1 MTTGASAAADPLVSQ
16 AVGRRSSRQP
26 ARTTRPQGSPLRPRF
41 TAITATPRSLRL
53 LGRLSDQIAPHTS
66 PIAIAAVTTLVLLLC
81 IPDTRELGVIV
92 LVLAAA
98 LNAAIIPHE
107 LAHALAARAAGLTV
121 SRLALGFGP
130 RIFGRTVRG
139 TSLELRLV
147 PAGGFAQIDG
157 LDAAPRPVRVL
168 VALVGPIVNLLLAGV
183 ALVAATVAAGA
194 VDPGQAMRAALE
206 IATLFVTGTGEL
218 IGAYAADPSNLA
230 LLPIAGLPSTALATG
245 VAVDGGLP
253 MLCILVAALSLSTGV
268 VNLLPYPPL
277 DGAIALG
284 AITNRRFGRRSALA
298 VDALLLF
305 VLLVNLGDGIRVASM
320 LAG

>member
-1 MTTGASAAADPLVSQ
+1 M
-16 AVGRRSSRQP
+16 
-26 ARTTRPQGSPLRPRF
+26 
-41 TAITATPRSLRL
+41 
-53 LGRLSDQIAPHTS
+53 
-66 PIAIAAVTTLVLLLC
+66 
-81 IPDTRELGVIV
+81 

-98 LNAAIIPHE
+98 LSAAIIPHE
-107 LAHALAARAAGLTV
+107 LAHTLVARAAGLSV

-130 RIFGRTVRG
+130 RIVGRTVRG
-139 TSLELRLV
+139 TALELRLV

-157 LDAAPRPVRVL
+157 LDAAPRPVRFV
-168 VALVGPIVNLLLAGV
+168 VALAGPVVNLLLAG
-183 ALVAATVAAGA
+183 AYLIAATVAAGA
-194 VDPGQAMRAALE
+194 VDPGQAVGAALE
-206 IATLFVTGTGEL
+206 IGVLLFTGTGEL
-218 IGAYAADPSNLA
+218 IGAYAADPGNLT
-230 LLPIAGLPSTALATG
+230 LLPIAGLPSTALAAG
-245 VAVDGGLP
+245 VAVEGGLP

-305 VLLVNLGDGIRVASM
+305 VLVVNLGDGIRVVSL